1 MSPRHFPR
9 GAHATAVAAF
19 IVVCAPAAGAQ
30 MLATRNVMIAP
41 AIDSAGGAISGFPQP
56 RFWIEAAR
64 GWGSKGGEQAWNIKL
79 GGSFQIEI
87 DGGRTVLLGVFAH
100 ELTSNPY
107 NDLGY
112 NPRGAIWDENAF
124 VVRRHPLGDAYLGVM
139 FRCRHEL
146 DNADGSDER
155 LPDSLRVATARILGL
170 GGGQLG
176 FTTKEF
182 SRRGTTVRG
191 YVRVEGY
198 FHTKDERAPDL
209 RDAPDWR
216 DAIGTFAAGARVSR
230 PLRPGLTLYSRGWMS
245 VMAFR
250 PEDGMT
256 SRANARVELGL
267 RGWGTPGG
275 MDFHVAYERFFDDLS
290 RPVPQP
296 NKALFAGIRVTPSEM
311 F

>member
-1 MSPRHFPR
+1 MTGRPLAAALVASLI
-9 GAHATAVAAF
+9 GAPGV
-19 IVVCAPAAGAQ
+19 GAQ

-41 AIDSAGGAISGFPQP
+41 ALDSAGGAVQGFPQP

-79 GGSFQIEI
+79 GGTFQIEV
-87 DGGRTVLLGVFAH
+87 DGGRTVLMGVFAH

-124 VVRRHPLGDAYLGVM
+124 VVRRHPLGDSYLGVM

-146 DNADGSDER
+146 DNANGADER
-155 LPDSLRVATARILGL
+155 LPDSLQVPTARILGL
-170 GGGQLG
+170 GGVQLG
-176 FTTKEF
+176 FTTREIA
-182 SRRGTTVRG
+182 RRGAAARA

-198 FHTKDERAPDL
+198 FHAKDDRAPDL
-209 RDAPDWR
+209 RGGPDWR
-216 DAIGTFAAGARVSR
+216 DAIGTLAAGARVSR
-230 PLRPGLTLYSRGWMS
+230 SLRPGVTLYSRGWMS
-245 VMAFR
+245 MMAFR
-250 PEDGMT
+250 PEDGLT
-256 SRANARVELGL
+256 SRANARIELGV

-290 RPVPQP
+290 RPMPQP
-296 NKALFAGIRVTPSEM
+296 NKALFAGIRVSPSEM